1 MRQRQLASLRAEHAH
16 ALCEVR
22 LCACVCIYARVCV
35 AHALYELQPH
45 ASPTAS
51 PLHLHRISTA
61 SPTASQVREEHEDV
75 SRRTLRRAQRVQGLA
90 LALLPKVQQRA
101 RLRLAWVALCG
112 GVEASRAERMHAEE
126 ARRLRAEVSDERERG
141 VVEAAAAAKEAE
153 MRAGWAATAEREA
166 AAEAAEAAA
175 AAAAQREQQLALMAT
190 QRDAA
195 AAERAAEQGVAEA
208 ARSLAQQ
215 APLSPSAPPSAPP
228 STPPSAHPSA
238 PPSTPPSAPPSA
250 PPSTLLHQPTPRR
263 LSLPT
268 AGRGEGETG
277 PFTCPHPLYPLPK
290 GLY

>member
-16 ALCEVR
+16 ALCEVH
-22 LCACVCIYARVCV
+22 LCMCVCIYACVCV
-35 AHALYELQPH
+35 WRTRCTSATPCISI

-51 PLHLHRISTA
+51 PPHLHRISTA

-90 LALLPKVQQRA
+90 LALLPKVQYRA

-126 ARRLRAEVSDERERG
+126 ARRLRAEVCDERERG
-141 VVEAAAAAKEAE
+141 VVESAAAAKEAE
-153 MRAGWAATAEREA
+153 MRAGWAAAAEREA

-228 STPPSAHPSA
+228 SATGVSEGAAATSTFPKWAFSRRRTAS
-238 PPSTPPSAPPSA
+238 PPSTAPSAW
-250 PPSTLLHQPTPRR
+250 
-263 LSLPT
+263 
-268 AGRGEGETG
+268 
-277 PFTCPHPLYPLPK
+277 K
-290 GLY
+290 